1 MFEVTLVHLAILKY
15 DHDSGPDS
23 LQVSL
28 RRRINVHGINSLDR
42 LVLYIFLVTKE
53 NVFDFLFRDLPQG
66 ASVARSSR
74 LVLLDITQVSHNH
87 YISFVTSL
95 SHVTREVIISRKIL
109 TIEN

>member
-15 DHDSGPDS
+15 DHDSSPDS

-28 RRRINVHGINSLDR
+28 LRRIYVHGINSLDR
-42 LVLYIFLVTKE
+42 LVLHILLVTKE

-74 LVLLDITQVSHNH
+74 LVLLNITEVSHNH
-87 YISFVTSL
+87 
-95 SHVTREVIISRKIL
+95 
-109 TIEN
+109 